1 MLKQY
6 QQIIGVESIK
16 SVVQK
21 NERYNGYETKVIVK
35 IEGQDE
41 ELQFVFV
48 SSDPIYVESIR
59 HDYVDHKK
67 STWDILGKG
76 EK

>member
-1 MLKQY
+1 MLKQF
-6 QQIIGVESIK
+6 QEITCVESIK

-21 NERYNGYETKVIVK
+21 NERYSGYETKVIVK
-35 IEGQDE
+35 IEGQSE
-41 ELQFVFV
+41 ELQFVFI

-59 HDYVDHKK
+59 HDYVDDKK
-67 STWDILGKG
+67 STWNILDKG